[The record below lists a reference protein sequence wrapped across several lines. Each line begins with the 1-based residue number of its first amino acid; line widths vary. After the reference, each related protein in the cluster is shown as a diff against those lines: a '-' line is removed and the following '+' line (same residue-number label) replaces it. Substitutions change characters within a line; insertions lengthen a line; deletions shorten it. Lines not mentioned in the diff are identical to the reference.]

1 MEETR
6 YRERI
11 IELYEEGLNFRKLK
25 NKTHTLKHK
34 NPVCKDNITIELEI
48 KNNRIINAGFYG
60 ISCFVSTVSAS
71 ALIKNIKGMKL
82 EEAKKLTKKDL
93 DKFLGV
99 KITPGRIK
107 CELLPL
113 EALKKIKNV

>member
-1 MEETR
+1 
-6 YRERI
+6 
-11 IELYEEGLNFRKLK
+11 
-25 NKTHTLKHK
+25 
-34 NPVCKDNITIELEI
+34 
-48 KNNRIINAGFYG
+48 
-60 ISCFVSTVSAS
+60 
-71 ALIKNIKGMKL
+71 L